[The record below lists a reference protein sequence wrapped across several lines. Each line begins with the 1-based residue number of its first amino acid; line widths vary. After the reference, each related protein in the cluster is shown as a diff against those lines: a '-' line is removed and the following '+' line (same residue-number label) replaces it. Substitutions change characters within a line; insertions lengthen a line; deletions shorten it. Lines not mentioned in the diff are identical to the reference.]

1 MSENSNIKTL
11 GLLAS
16 DIDNIEELVINDQF
30 LQVVNV
36 NPPKQFIKNHPMAS
50 GVKYIPIDKI
60 EMMMTKIFQSWYVE
74 ILREGQILNS
84 VFVTVRVHYKHP
96 ITKEWLH
103 QDGTGAVPIQV
114 DKGQNASNLSAI
126 KSNAITL
133 GLPSAKSYAIK
144 DACEHIGKLFG
155 RDLNRKDTMAFTPSY
170 ATEENV
176 SEVEAKKQAIREK
189 LNNESN

>member
-1 MSENSNIKTL
+1 MSENSNTKTL

>member
-11 GLLAS
+11 ALLAG

-30 LQVVNV
+30 LQVVNAS
-36 NPPKQFIKNHPMAS
+36 PPGQFIKKHPMAS
-50 GVKYIPIDKI
+50 GVNYIPIDKI

-84 VFVTVRVHYKHP
+84 VYVAVRVNYKHP
-96 ITKEWLH
+96 ISGEWLH
-103 QDGTGAVPIQV
+103 QDGIGAVPIQV
-114 DKGQNASNLSAI
+114 DKGENASNLSAI
-126 KSNAITL
+126 KANAITL

-170 ATEENV
+170 ATEENIN
-176 SEVEAKKQAIREK
+176 EVEAKKQAIREK
-189 LNNESN
+189 LNNEKN